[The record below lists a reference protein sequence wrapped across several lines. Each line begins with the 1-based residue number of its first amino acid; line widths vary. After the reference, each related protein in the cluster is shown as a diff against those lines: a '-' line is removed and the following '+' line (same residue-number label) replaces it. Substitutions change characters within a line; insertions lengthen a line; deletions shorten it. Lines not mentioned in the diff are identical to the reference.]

1 MAFASPEDKFGIK
14 IQSRRAPRTLDQNF
28 SLIAGLVYVTIGVI
42 GFFYT
47 GFANFTEVTDDA
59 LFGIFLLNPFHNI
72 VHIGLGAF
80 WLLGAFALTP
90 AGNQGLNIAIGGF
103 YVLAALLGFLG
114 YLSLISVPA
123 GFDADN
129 FLHLLSG
136 LPALIFGSGLL
147 SGQGDRQAVAA

>member
-1 MAFASPEDKFGIK
+1 
-14 IQSRRAPRTLDQNF
+14 
-28 SLIAGLVYVTIGVI
+28 
-42 GFFYT
+42 
-47 GFANFTEVTDDA
+47 
-59 LFGIFLLNPFHNI
+59 
-72 VHIGLGAF
+72 
-80 WLLGAFALTP
+80 
-90 AGNQGLNIAIGGF
+90 
-103 YVLAALLGFLG
+103 VLAALLGFLG

>member
-42 GFFYT
+42 GFLYT
-47 GFANFTEVTDDA
+47 GFGNFTEVTDDA
-59 LFGIFLLNPFHNI
+59 LFGIFLVNPFHNI

>member
-1 MAFASPEDKFGIK
+1 MTVDPEVKFGIR
-14 IQSRRAPRTLDQNF
+14 SAGRTGAKTLEQKF
-28 SLIAGLVYVTIGVI
+28 ALVAGLVYLGVGVV
-42 GFFYT
+42 GFFVT
-47 GFANFTEVTDDA
+47 GFDGLVATSDEA
-59 LFGIFLLNPFHNI
+59 LLGIFLLNPFHNI

>member
-42 GFFYT
+42 GFFFT
-47 GFANFTEVTDDA
+47 GFSNFTEVTDNA

-72 VHIGLGAF
+72 VHIGVGAF
-80 WLLGAFALTP
+80 WLLGALALTP

-114 YLSLISVPA
+114 YLSLVSVP
-123 GFDADN
+123 GGLDADN
-129 FLHLLSG
+129 FLHLISG
-136 LPALIFGSGLL
+136 VLPLIFGSGLL
-147 SGQGDRQAVAA
+147 SGQSERQTVNA